1 MKKATFGEKVFSG
14 KILTIPNIMSMFRLV
29 LIPVILILYIKEKY
43 IAAGIIF
50 LISGITDIIDGWVAR
65 RFNMV
70 SNLGKALDPAAD
82 KLTQAAALLCIS
94 FRHNEVIPL
103 MVLFFFVQI
112 IMALTGIH
120 TIQRTGK
127 MVYAKWYGKFN
138 TVLLTVSIVAKLL
151 FRLTGVPL
159 IVITAVCFVS
169 GVVTL
174 TFYMIHYRQMIKSAD
189 EPEPENGSEQTEPD
203 EIKQDA

>member
-1 MKKATFGEKVFSG
+1 MKKASFGEKVFGG
-14 KILTIPNIMSMFRLV
+14 KIFTIPNLMSMFRLV

-43 IAAGIIF
+43 VAAGVTF
-50 LISGITDIIDGWVAR
+50 LISGITDVIDGWVAR

-70 SNLGKALDPAAD
+70 SDLGKALDPAAD

-127 MVYAKWYGKFN
+127 MVYARWYGKFN
-138 TVLLTVSIVAKLL
+138 TVLLTVSIVAILL
-151 FRLTGVPL
+151 FRLSGIPL
-159 IVITAVCFVS
+159 VVITAVCFVS

-174 TFYMIHYRQMIKSAD
+174 TLYMIHYGRMIKSSDLEDAKK
-189 EPEPENGSEQTEPD
+189 ESVTAGSGETPEGE
-203 EIKQDA
+203 